1 MHTGKPEEFFV
12 KYSRRHL
19 LRVAPAALAAATLPR
34 AFGAEGSADNRFVAR
49 EKFTS
54 LVNDAFYVQ
63 LDTGG
68 SRWFTL
74 LSVKDTARPP
84 EYQPTL
90 VMPRYLRIPASR
102 KLESFALN
110 FQSSGE
116 PLAQGTYNF
125 EHKSLG
131 IIKLFIVPSG
141 DFSYVATINRF
152 AVE

>member
-1 MHTGKPEEFFV
+1 M
-12 KYSRRHL
+12 
-19 LRVAPAALAAATLPR
+19 ALPR
-34 AFGAEGSADNRFVAR
+34 AFGAEGKADNGFVTR

-54 LVNDAFYVQ
+54 LVNDAFRAQ
-63 LDTGG
+63 LDTGE

-74 LSVKDTARPP
+74 LSVEDTARPP

-116 PLAQGTYNF
+116 PTRPG
-125 EHKSLG
+125 
-131 IIKLFIVPSG
+131 
-141 DFSYVATINRF
+141 YVRF
-152 AVE
+152 

>member
-1 MHTGKPEEFFV
+1 M

-19 LRVAPAALAAATLPR
+19 LRVAPAAFAAAALPQ
-34 AFGAEGSADNRFVAR
+34 AFGAEWNENNRFVTR
-49 EKFTS
+49 EGFTS
-54 LVNDAFYVQ
+54 LVNDAFRVQ
-63 LDTGG
+63 LDTGE

-74 LSVKDTARPP
+74 LRVEDTARPV

-110 FQSSGE
+110 FQNSGS
-116 PLAQGTYNF
+116 PLAQGTYIF

-131 IIKLFIVPSG
+131 VIKLFIVPAG
-141 DFSYVATINRF
+141 NFSYVAIVNRF